1 MNYLRY
7 HLRQILGLSFLFFG
21 MSHAFLVM
29 AQTSP
34 YPNRPIKF
42 IIPFP
47 PGNTTDIMTR
57 LIAPKLQERLGQ
69 SIVVENKAGA
79 SGIIG
84 MDFVAKSKPDG
95 YTIVASQG
103 GTLVSLPH
111 TNNATTYDPIKDFS
125 PIALSTMN
133 YLVII
138 GSHTTPFK
146 TFPEMLAWAKAN
158 PGKLTV
164 ATNGEGGFPHLTFEH
179 LAKVGGI
186 SFTHIPYKGSA
197 AIVTDLGGGQVMVGI
212 DGISGPA
219 PHIRSGLIKLL
230 AVTNKT
236 KISTWPNTPTVAESI
251 PNWESNGW
259 FSYSAPAGTPTDIV
273 NKLNAEINRA
283 MKSPEIVE
291 QLGTYGLTVVAESPE
306 FFAQE
311 LIKDYN
317 KYGKLVKDIGFTP
330 R

>member
-1 MNYLRY
+1 MNDIIIR
-7 HLRQILGLSFLFFG
+7 
-21 MSHAFLVM
+21 
-29 AQTSP
+29 AQPSA
-34 YPNRPIKF
+34 NVEVHDPIKLRENF
-42 IIPFP
+42 
-47 PGNTTDIMTR
+47 
-57 LIAPKLQERLGQ
+57 AKLDL
-69 SIVVENKAGA
+69 KY
-79 SGIIG
+79 
-84 MDFVAKSKPDG
+84 SKPD
-95 YTIVASQG
+95 INSE
-103 GTLVSLPH
+103 LKWDNP
-111 TNNATTYDPIKDFS
+111 NNMERGINPVLQKLSYDPIKDFA
-125 PIALSTMN
+125 PVALSTAN
-133 YLVII
+133 YLVVV
-138 GSHTTPFK
+138 SSNNVPFK

-179 LAKVGGI
+179 LAKAGGI

-291 QLGTYGLTVVAESPE
+291 QLATYGLTVVAESPE
-306 FFAQE
+306 YFAQE
-311 LIKDYN
+311 LLKDYN

>member
-1 MNYLRY
+1 M
-7 HLRQILGLSFLFFG
+7 
-21 MSHAFLVM
+21 
-29 AQTSP
+29 
-34 YPNRPIKF
+34 
-42 IIPFP
+42 
-47 PGNTTDIMTR
+47 
-57 LIAPKLQERLGQ
+57 QERLGQ

-103 GTLVSLPH
+103 GTMVVLPH
-111 TNNATTYDPIKDFS
+111 TNKATTYDPIKDFA
-125 PIALSTMN
+125 PVALSTAN
-133 YLVII
+133 YLVVV
-138 GSHTTPFK
+138 SSNNVPFK

-179 LAKVGGI
+179 LAKAGGI

-259 FSYSAPAGTPTDIV
+259 FSYSAPAGTPKEII

-291 QLGTYGLTVVAESPE
+291 QLATYGLTVVAESPE
-306 FFAQE
+306 YFAQE
-311 LIKDYN
+311 LLKDYN

-330 R
+330 N